1 MSSSSSSPFAGYLL
15 RVESPTTAQAC
26 KAGTVSYPHLMEN
39 CGTGSVEC
47 LVQGLSLQVAEP
59 RSVLNELSTLSGT
72 MDNGTMEGAQWTWI
86 TILAEVVC
94 ILTSMPMQQAP
105 CPGWADLAAGAPW
118 CQLRLSSWSVMVTD
132 GWGLLRLRDW
142 WGKRHQ
148 CMPRLLGTPEGCEC
162 VGPCQ

>member
-1 MSSSSSSPFAGYLL
+1 MAL
-15 RVESPTTAQAC
+15 
-26 KAGTVSYPHLMEN
+26 
-39 CGTGSVEC
+39 GSVEC

-94 ILTSMPMQQAP
+94 ILTSIPIQQAP
-105 CPGWADLAAGAPW
+105 CPGWADLAAGSPW
-118 CQLRLSSWSVMVTD
+118 CQPRLSSWSVMVTD

-142 WGKRHQ
+142 GGRGTSACQDSWEPQRGVSVWGPPNSGAPSHSSRPSPPTAGVHEVV
-148 CMPRLLGTPEGCEC
+148 PALGAHRRWP
-162 VGPCQ
+162 